1 MPMINIYTEE
11 NTEKPKQAFT
21 ARDVKTMCGGVES
34 ENIIDIEFGKIEC
47 GEMGEATIKCFVRLG
62 K

>member
-11 NTEKPKQAFT
+11 NTEKPKQALT
-21 ARDVKTMCGGVES
+21 ARDVKTMCGGVEI
-34 ENIIDIEFGKIEC
+34 ENIIDIELGKIAC
-47 GEMGEATIKCFVRLG
+47 GEMVEATIKCYVRLG